1 MMEKDRHDRRIYLDN
16 AATTRPLP
24 EVILTMGQVMYDVF
38 GNPSSGHAD
47 GRDAK
52 ATVEQ
57 ARREIASLIG
67 AKHSQLFFTSG
78 GTESDSTVLQGA
90 RAFGIRRIV
99 SSRAE
104 HHAVTSVLRAIEK
117 ENDRFS
123 PEDQVE
129 VVYIGLDEKGRLS
142 AEGLDHILGSSDR
155 KTLVSLMHA
164 NNETGNMYDIA
175 AIGQVCRT
183 HGALFHTD
191 AVQTVGHLPLDLSGL
206 EVDFLSASAHKF
218 HGPKGVGFLYVR
230 EPGVFPAWLLGG
242 GQERGMRSGTE
253 NVAGIAGMACALRL
267 AAESMEADAAYVRH
281 LKNRLTVGLSAIDG
295 IRFNGLCREDG
306 RCLPGIVNVT
316 LPVRKDIS
324 IVLLALDMK
333 GVEVSAGSACMAG
346 APEPS
351 AVLGEMYKYGDGMPG
366 CPSVRLSLCRFNTPD
381 EVDAAVLALKSIL

>member
-230 EPGVFPAWLLGG
+230 EPGVFPAWLLG
-242 GQERGMRSGTE
+242 
-253 NVAGIAGMACALRL
+253 
-267 AAESMEADAAYVRH
+267 
-281 LKNRLTVGLSAIDG
+281 
-295 IRFNGLCREDG
+295 
-306 RCLPGIVNVT
+306 
-316 LPVRKDIS
+316 
-324 IVLLALDMK
+324 
-333 GVEVSAGSACMAG
+333 
-346 APEPS
+346 
-351 AVLGEMYKYGDGMPG
+351 
-366 CPSVRLSLCRFNTPD
+366 
-381 EVDAAVLALKSIL
+381 